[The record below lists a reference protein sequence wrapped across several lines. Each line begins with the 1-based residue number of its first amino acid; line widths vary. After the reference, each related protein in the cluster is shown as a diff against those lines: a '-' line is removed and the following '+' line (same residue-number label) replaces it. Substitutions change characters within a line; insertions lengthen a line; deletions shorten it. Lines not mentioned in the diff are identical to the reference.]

1 MATTTDTILQL
12 KVPLI
17 VSIASRSATVDE
29 VLALGPGTILE
40 MGKHA
45 DEELDVL
52 INNKPVGTGS
62 PVKVG
67 EKFGIR
73 VNTVGTPRERAEA
86 IAGEAELS

>member
-1 MATTTDTILQL
+1 MATTTETILQL

-17 VSIASRSATVDE
+17 VSIARRSATVEE
-29 VLALGPGTILE
+29 VLSLGPGTILE
-40 MGKHA
+40 MEKHA
-45 DEELDVL
+45 DEELEVL

-73 VNTVGTPRERAEA
+73 INAIGSPRERAQA
-86 IAGEAELS
+86 IASDGDY